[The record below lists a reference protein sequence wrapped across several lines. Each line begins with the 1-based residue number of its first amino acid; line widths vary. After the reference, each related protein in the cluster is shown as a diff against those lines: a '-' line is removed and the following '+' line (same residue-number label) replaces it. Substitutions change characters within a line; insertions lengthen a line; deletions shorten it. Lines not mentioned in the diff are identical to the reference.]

1 MDPCESHL
9 RDSLSCQS
17 FAVLTSEMLGWR
29 RLYIDGQMVVDNDGL
44 HGVRRRA
51 ASVALTPGSH
61 SLILTFFEWT
71 GGEFVDALMT
81 PPNSTTEVAISGAGF
96 SFEVYLLGFRGPPV
110 LPIPASTFDLCF
122 PLYAVNRDRFFW
134 PRGEDPA
141 PRVLRWDVKTV
152 VRGSWDFY
160 QMRDCKG
167 ETLSLSGFVLCQS
180 LMMWST

>member
-1 MDPCESHL
+1 
-9 RDSLSCQS
+9 
-17 FAVLTSEMLGWR
+17 
-29 RLYIDGQMVVDNDGL
+29 
-44 HGVRRRA
+44 
-51 ASVALTPGSH
+51 
-61 SLILTFFEWT
+61 
-71 GGEFVDALMT
+71 MT

-122 PLYAVNRDRFFW
+122 PLYAVNREKFFW
-134 PRGEDPA
+134 PSGEDPA
-141 PRVLRWDVKTV
+141 PSVLRWDVKTV

-167 ETLSLSGFVLCQS
+167 ETLSLSGFALCHP